1 MFRTRLCKMVESDNV
16 PNPYQKVRYGKPSP
30 LIAALEQVP
39 KSRAIA
45 GSVGAAMAVSFIIW
59 AIMIGSGEKVPTMT
73 DEWKA
78 VLATV
83 ASFFNQQII
92 CQKSALQM
100 SFGDKIGKFV
110 GIAAMGVALAGP
122 VVPLPAI
129 ADGAVSASTVFRA
142 RTKYGPKLL
151 SLVDSAS
158 KGDFAAFED
167 KKTVNAFDLFISSSN
182 ALGGKISKERKSV
195 EKSLEAQIYSAVKAK
210 DASKLTAA
218 IKEFVSVADL
228 KPDFKEGELG
238 QTDSS
243 GYSPTWGTP
252 RQYIYQR

>member
-1 MFRTRLCKMVESDNV
+1 MSLHKRYVLKRIARLELQEREIVKLARIIHRVYIKIHSKMMFK
-16 PNPYQKVRYGKPSP
+16 
-30 LIAALEQVP
+30 
-39 KSRAIA
+39 
-45 GSVGAAMAVSFIIW
+45 FII
-59 AIMIGSGEKVPTMT
+59 TL
-73 DEWKA
+73 A

-92 CQKSALQM
+92 CRKSAVQM
-100 SFGDKIGKFV
+100 SIGDKIGKFV

-129 ADGAVSASTVFRA
+129 ADGAVSASTVFRS
-142 RTKYGPKLL
+142 RTKYGPKIL

-158 KGDFAAFED
+158 KGDFAAFEE

-182 ALGGKISKERKSV
+182 ALGGKVSKERKAV

-210 DASKLTAA
+210 DAAKLTAA
-218 IKEFVSVADL
+218 IKEFVAVADL
-228 KPDFKEGELG
+228 KSDYKEGELG

-243 GYSPTWGTP
+243 GYSPTWGTS